1 MDDFLLK
8 LITFL
13 PPLFTIIGVSV
24 ILWAF
29 HWFFIGKHPDLGNE
43 RKFPRQ
49 IILLA
54 LVIVGLLATVFTL
67 PITEG
72 SRNQLIA
79 LIGLLI
85 SGIIAFSSTN
95 IVSNLMAGILL
106 RMTKP
111 FVTGDFIRVA
121 DYFGRVSERG
131 LFDTEIQTE
140 MRELVALPNNYLTK
154 NPVTTI
160 RSSGTIISASLSLGY
175 DVHHCKVESLLIKAA
190 AKCGIEEPFVHILE
204 LGNYSV
210 TYRLSGLLTEVKRMI
225 SARSILYQNILD
237 TLHGEGIEIASPT
250 IMNQRRINDDQK
262 IVPIFYKEVLSK
274 EVVNAEEIAFD
285 KAELAEK
292 IEKEKKELIKEIQEM
307 EAEIK
312 NGHEDDKAK
321 IKGKIDECREKIKSL
336 DVNKI
341 EEESVK
347 NSSKQ
352 KNTQ

>member
-1 MDDFLLK
+1 LDNLFIK
-8 LITFL
+8 LISFL
-13 PPLFTIIGVSV
+13 PSLFTIIGASI
-24 ILWAF
+24 ILWLF
-29 HWFFIGKHPDLGNE
+29 HWFFIGKHHDLGNE

-67 PITEG
+67 PISEG

-106 RMTKP
+106 RITKP

-121 DYFGRVSERG
+121 EYFGRVSERG

-140 MRELVALPNNYLTK
+140 MRELVSLPNTYLTK

-175 DVHHCKVESLLIKAA
+175 DVHHCKAESLLIKAA
-190 AKCGIEEPFVHILE
+190 EKCGIEEPFVHILE
-204 LGNYSV
+204 LGNYSI
-210 TYRLSGLLTEVKRMI
+210 TYRISGLLIEVKRLI
-225 SARSILYQNILD
+225 SVRSNLYQSILD
-237 TLHGEGIEIASPT
+237 TLHEAGVEIMSPT
-250 IMNQRRINDDQK
+250 VMNQRQMNIEQK
-262 IVPIFYKEVLSK
+262 IIPSIYKEVLTK
-274 EVVNAEEIAFD
+274 EAVNAEEIAFD

-292 IEKEKKELIKEIQEM
+292 IEKEKEELIKKIQEM
-307 EAEIK
+307 EAEMKNASDDDRARIK
-312 NGHEDDKAK
+312 EKM
-321 IKGKIDECREKIKSL
+321 DECREKLKTL
-336 DVNKI
+336 DVSKI
-341 EEESVK
+341 EADLEK

-352 KNTQ
+352 RNNH